1 MSRKPL
7 LFPAL
12 FAALLLSLAPAI
24 GAAAPEPR
32 GADSQEEKIQA
43 IDRLFDKGGQEAANG
58 ILSYLRDR
66 DLSVR
71 SHAMKR
77 LVDLGADS
85 VEALIGALDNEEVRW
100 LASGALINIGND
112 SIRKTVLA
120 LKHGNPVV
128 RRNALFILRQL
139 DARAAA
145 PSIQAALNDIDP
157 SVQIQAIQ
165 TVAQFGGEGGL
176 RLVLG
181 KVDSPH
187 ASVRDAAIESLP
199 RFGEIATPAL
209 TSLLSYGNVD
219 IRVGAIRALGTMGTK
234 ESLLYLRKI
243 LSDPSPLVR
252 YYACLTLGETGDP
265 SILEDV
271 AAFLDDKDA
280 NVREAATEAFA
291 RMPEAGRPIIFRLL
305 RSGNDLQKIGAAI
318 SVRKARFRPANPI
331 LLEMVRDPSAE
342 VKVSAVAALMGIA
355 DPASVEVLVNGL
367 RDPHIRWICIM
378 ALRQFGDVNLRPLLR
393 RTNDPELDYW
403 KQYVLEGMGDRVL
416 EGCLETLKKEEDIG
430 TRIAS
435 LCTMRQIKDTRAV
448 YPLIRLLGDER
459 VGFVASFV
467 LSQMGE
473 VVVEPLLLSLQDENP
488 AVRARAAAALG
499 EIGFSRVVKP
509 LRDLLSDR
517 DPQVRKAA
525 EEAIRKIGGSPATAA
540 SPAAKPA
547 MEPCPP

>member
-1 MSRKPL
+1 MQLEDAQQAKV
-7 LFPAL
+7 
-12 FAALLLSLAPAI
+12 
-24 GAAAPEPR
+24 
-32 GADSQEEKIQA
+32 QA
-43 IDRLFDKGGQEAANG
+43 IDRLFDKGGTEAARE
-58 ILSYLRDR
+58 ILLFLKDR
-66 DLSVR
+66 ELAVR

-77 LVDLGADS
+77 LVDLGPAS
-85 VEALIGALDNEEVRW
+85 VDPLIGALDSEEVRW
-100 LASGALINIGND
+100 LASGALINIGNE
-112 SIRKTVLA
+112 SVRKTVLA
-120 LKHGNPVV
+120 LKNKNPVV

-145 PSIQAALNDIDP
+145 PSIQAALNDTDP

-176 RLVLG
+176 RLVMA
-181 KVDSPH
+181 KVDSTYP
-187 ASVRDAAIESLP
+187 SVRDAAIESLP
-199 RFGEIATPAL
+199 KFGEGATAAL

-219 IRVGAIRALGTMGTK
+219 VRVGAIRALGAMGTK
-234 ESLLYLRKI
+234 EALLYLRKI

-271 AAFLDDKDA
+271 ASYLDDKDP

-291 RMPEAGRPIIFRLL
+291 RMPDAGRPILFRLL
-305 RSGNDLQKIGAAI
+305 RDGNPLQKIGAATSI
-318 SVRKARFRPANPI
+318 RKCKYRAAMPI
-331 LLEMVRDPSAE
+331 LLEVLRDPSPE

-355 DPASVEVLVNGL
+355 DPASVEGLVNGL
-367 RDPHIRWICIM
+367 RDPEIRWICIM
-378 ALRQFGDVNLRPLLR
+378 ALRQFGDTNLRPLLR
-393 RTNDPELDYW
+393 RSNDPELDYW

-435 LCTMRQIKDTRAV
+435 LCTMRQIKDTRAI
-448 YPLIRLLGDER
+448 YPLIRLLADER
-459 VGFVASFV
+459 VGYVASFV

-488 AVRARAAAALG
+488 AVRARAAVALG
-499 EIGFSRVVKP
+499 EIGFTRVVRP
-509 LRDLLSDR
+509 LRDLLADK

-525 EEAIRKIGGSPATAA
+525 EEAIRKIGGVPGEPSPAPKA
-540 SPAAKPA
+540 SV
-547 MEPCPP
+547 EPCPP